1 MELAGAEVNL
11 SLLNQYHG
19 NKKDGTQ
26 PSFLLLNL
34 SLIIHSM
41 RKVLVLIIVVLAV
54 SLIAFRF
61 REIQSI
67 VETLKSANLRFF
79 PIALALQ
86 FIWFFG
92 LAAAFRSLYRIM
104 GIEENIPHLASV
116 AVSANFI
123 NVVAPTGGIGGM
135 AVFVDDADKR
145 GHPHGRVVAV
155 TALYVFLDYLSFL
168 IVLAAGFVVLLRR
181 NIINSGEITAALIL
195 IVLVTVVGWLIL
207 TGIRSPEK
215 FGQVLGNIFRGA
227 NNLLRPILRRDY
239 LHEDQAY
246 LFAAEVADGLAVL
259 RIKHKGLIRPMFF
272 LIVNRLIQMGIL
284 AFCFLSFDVAVSRL
298 ERLLRDTPSVT
309 CFSLF
314 LPLLQASGIVEGGL
328 PIALTSLHVPF
339 EQGLIVTLSYRAVTF
354 WLPLALGAV
363 AFRLAHRR
371 KPNQGSDKSRD
382 IENKNQ

>member
-1 MELAGAEVNL
+1 
-11 SLLNQYHG
+11 
-19 NKKDGTQ
+19 
-26 PSFLLLNL
+26 
-34 SLIIHSM
+34 M

-61 REIQSI
+61 SEIQSI
-67 VETLKSANLRFF
+67 VETLKSANLRYF

-104 GIEENIPHLASV
+104 GIEEKIPHLANV

-123 NVVAPTGGIGGM
+123 NVIAPTGGIGGM

-195 IVLVTVVGWLIL
+195 ILLVAVVGWLIL
-207 TGIRSPEK
+207 IGIRSPEK

-259 RIKHKGLIRPMFF
+259 RIKHKGLVRPMFF

-284 AFCFLSFDVAVSRL
+284 AFCFLSFDVLFTLGTLVAGYAIGYLFLIVSP
-298 ERLLRDTPSVT
+298 TPSGI
-309 CFSLF
+309 
-314 LPLLQASGIVEGGL
+314 GIVEGGL

-339 EQGLIVTLSYRAVTF
+339 EQGLIVTLAYRAVTF

-382 IENKNQ
+382 MEKKINENIDHRSP